1 MKTEKQFEVEVKQIE
16 VEVMLPSGRSAL
28 IPVSPEFKVQDLKH
42 LAQLVLG
49 QKFLKLLGSDGQL
62 LDPMEPL
69 KLEDG
74 ACITA
79 IALSV
84 QIASTKQ
91 FFALWCQGGDGV
103 LSWGGCRRGHGI
115 SGPSFHEAFRNV
127 QEVATT
133 DRDFAA
139 LLADGVLVIW
149 GSYDG
154 DFKVKHQLQDVKRVL
169 AAGRIFVAIHS
180 DGTCTVVNR
189 DLWQLR
195 GAQPQQLCASD
206 EKYALVLA
214 DGDVLVWDDAI
225 GSPANRP
232 KELAKSLMSK
242 RVIQLQ
248 STTKA
253 FCVVFSDG
261 EAIAFGD
268 PLAGGDSGS
277 TPLTDVKR
285 LEASDKAF
293 AALYENGTVAAW
305 GHPEFGGDCSA
316 VQHQLKDVQQI
327 QSAGC
332 AFAALL
338 ANGNVVTW
346 GDPTFGGD
354 SGHVQVQLQQVQ
366 QIYSTYYAF
375 AALLSDRSV
384 VTWGDPAFGGDCT
397 EVQSQLRHVQTISG
411 TVGAFVAI
419 CADGLMLSWGNVMFG
434 ADSSAAVT
442 FLSCIG

>member
-1 MKTEKQFEVEVKQIE
+1 MECWRCGWFFVINFRIFLWEPFWSTEFVELMLWFSSFC
-16 VEVMLPSGRSAL
+16 VE
-28 IPVSPEFKVQDLKH
+28 EFFGFRVVTL
-42 LAQLVLG
+42 LG
-49 QKFLKLLGSDGQL
+49 Q
-62 LDPMEPL
+62 
-69 KLEDG
+69 
-74 ACITA
+74 
-79 IALSV
+79 
-84 QIASTKQ
+84 
-91 FFALWCQGGDGV
+91 
-103 LSWGGCRRGHGI
+103 
-115 SGPSFHEAFRNV
+115 
-127 QEVATT
+127 
-133 DRDFAA
+133 
-139 LLADGVLVIW
+139 VIW

-253 FCVVFSDG
+253 FCAVFSDG

-316 VQHQLKDVQQI
+316 VQHQLKDVQQ
-327 QSAGC
+327 SLGWKTL
-332 AFAALL
+332 FDTYTWLL
-338 ANGNVVTW
+338 LFIYIYIHLLYHLHPYIHNICIHPFIIPEHLELNGWYLGNQ
-346 GDPTFGGD
+346 F
-354 SGHVQVQLQQVQ
+354 SH
-366 QIYSTYYAF
+366 
-375 AALLSDRSV
+375 
-384 VTWGDPAFGGDCT
+384 
-397 EVQSQLRHVQTISG
+397 QSQNSENFT
-411 TVGAFVAI
+411 AFWSQDSIRWLCIRCAI
-419 CADGLMLSWGNVMFG
+419 G
-434 ADSSAAVT
+434 
-442 FLSCIG
+442 

>member
-1 MKTEKQFEVEVKQIE
+1 MS
-16 VEVMLPSGRSAL
+16 L
-28 IPVSPEFKVQDLKH
+28 
-42 LAQLVLG
+42 LG
-49 QKFLKLLGSDGQL
+49 Q
-62 LDPMEPL
+62 
-69 KLEDG
+69 
-74 ACITA
+74 
-79 IALSV
+79 
-84 QIASTKQ
+84 
-91 FFALWCQGGDGV
+91 
-103 LSWGGCRRGHGI
+103 
-115 SGPSFHEAFRNV
+115 
-127 QEVATT
+127 
-133 DRDFAA
+133 
-139 LLADGVLVIW
+139 VIW

-242 RVIQLQ
+242 RVVQLQ

-253 FCVVFSDG
+253 FCAVFSDG

-293 AALYENGTVAAW
+293 AAL
-305 GHPEFGGDCSA
+305 SA
-316 VQHQLKDVQQI
+316 NNLH
-327 QSAGC
+327 A
-332 AFAALL
+332 
-338 ANGNVVTW
+338 VVT
-346 GDPTFGGD
+346 GTTICCGEKLARHPG
-354 SGHVQVQLQQVQ
+354 
-366 QIYSTYYAF
+366 
-375 AALLSDRSV
+375 LL
-384 VTWGDPAFGGDCT
+384 
-397 EVQSQLRHVQTISG
+397 VQTIDEF
-411 TVGAFVAI
+411 THVAHLALLFEHRA
-419 CADGLMLSWGNVMFG
+419 CNVRSTEYNCTCCDM
-434 ADSSAAVT
+434 
-442 FLSCIG
+442 

>member
-1 MKTEKQFEVEVKQIE
+1 
-16 VEVMLPSGRSAL
+16 
-28 IPVSPEFKVQDLKH
+28 
-42 LAQLVLG
+42 
-49 QKFLKLLGSDGQL
+49 
-62 LDPMEPL
+62 MEPL

-139 LLADGVLVIW
+139 LLADGVLALWLIFCHQLSNFPLRTFLKYWICWTDVVIFIILCWRVFWFRVVTLLGQVIW

-195 GAQPQQLCASD
+195 GAQPQQLCDSD

-253 FCVVFSDG
+253 FCAVFSDG

-316 VQHQLKDVQQI
+316 VQHQLKDVQQ
-327 QSAGC
+327 SLGWKTL
-332 AFAALL
+332 FDTYTWLL
-338 ANGNVVTW
+338 L
-346 GDPTFGGD
+346 F
-354 SGHVQVQLQQVQ
+354 
-366 QIYSTYYAF
+366 IYIY
-375 AALLSDRSV
+375 
-384 VTWGDPAFGGDCT
+384 
-397 EVQSQLRHVQTISG
+397 ISLISL
-411 TVGAFVAI
+411 ASI
-419 CADGLMLSWGNVMFG
+419 YP
-434 ADSSAAVT
+434 
-442 FLSCIG
+442 